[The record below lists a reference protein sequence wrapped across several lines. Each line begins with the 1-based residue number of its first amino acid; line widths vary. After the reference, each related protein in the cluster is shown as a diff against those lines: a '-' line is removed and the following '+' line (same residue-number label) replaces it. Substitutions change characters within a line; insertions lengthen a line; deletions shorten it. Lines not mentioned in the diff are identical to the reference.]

1 MRKNRH
7 HQWQGGHGQEKR
19 LTERRKIAAAND
31 HDVIHRK
38 RQGETGHRIR
48 VTVEEKQTF
57 K

>member
-1 MRKNRH
+1 MARRALTSRKKIRTGRTNR
-7 HQWQGGHGQEKR
+7 QSD
-19 LTERRKIAAAND
+19 D